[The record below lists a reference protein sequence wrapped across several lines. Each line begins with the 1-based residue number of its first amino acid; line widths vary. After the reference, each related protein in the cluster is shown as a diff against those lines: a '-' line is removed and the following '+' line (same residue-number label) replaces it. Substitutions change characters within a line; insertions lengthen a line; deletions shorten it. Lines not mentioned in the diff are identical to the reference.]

1 MLKAPVGLKLEKIF
15 IFLDEIQ
22 LIKIL
27 QLLHI
32 CFTAIIYILMM
43 NFYKNFV

>member
-1 MLKAPVGLKLEKIF
+1 MLKPDIGLRADF
-15 IFLDEIQ
+15 FLDGIQ